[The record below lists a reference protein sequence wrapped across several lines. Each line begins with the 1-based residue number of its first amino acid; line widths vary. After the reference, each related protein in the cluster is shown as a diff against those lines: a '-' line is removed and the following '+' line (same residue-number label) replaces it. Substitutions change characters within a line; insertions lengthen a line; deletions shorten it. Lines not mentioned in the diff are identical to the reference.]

1 MHKHY
6 LSTTHQNIL
15 NKTILKSRHRKR
27 TDYRSI
33 REMHGKA
40 VSILDIIN
48 NENARIKTEFGR
60 ERTDFDKNK
69 SEIDQLKIVQKQT
82 NEQFQNLFNNFTNMQ
97 TQMQQIKQSD
107 ILTLD
112 SNASMIISYV
122 YPMNAKLS
130 TFQTSGYGYRFS
142 VRLSTTIIQ
151 QNEFLSLTVNLLN
164 GDYNNILPFPFPY
177 NIHFILCDQSSKHED
192 FCYILKPDR
201 HLSALARPTSERNED
216 ISILDFCPME
226 KLTSK
231 YVQDGKFF
239 LRIFVDFLN
248 SI

>member
-15 NKTILKSRHRKR
+15 NKTIMKSRHRKR

-122 YPMNAKLS
+122 YPQQCADFHKKKFPKFLNLLQQYI
-130 TFQTSGYGYRFS
+130 TQT
-142 VRLSTTIIQ
+142 LIQNNIIQ
-151 QNEFLSLTVNLLN
+151 E
-164 GDYNNILPFPFPY
+164 I
-177 NIHFILCDQSSKHED
+177 SSK
-192 FCYILKPDR
+192 
-201 HLSALARPTSERNED
+201 
-216 ISILDFCPME
+216 
-226 KLTSK
+226 
-231 YVQDGKFF
+231 
-239 LRIFVDFLN
+239 FLN
-248 SI
+248 ETRKL